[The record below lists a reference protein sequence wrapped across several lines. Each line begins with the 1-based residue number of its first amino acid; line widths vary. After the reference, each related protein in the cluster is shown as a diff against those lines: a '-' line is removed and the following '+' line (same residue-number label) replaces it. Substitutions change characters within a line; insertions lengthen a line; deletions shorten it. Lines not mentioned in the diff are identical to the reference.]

1 MTTEG
6 GTFDPE
12 RVAQIASDAKLGR
25 LDVRVAGPVVEVQ
38 RDDALVVVVPV
49 EGLGTGALSPYTE
62 RFSVGHVGVI
72 LVGPPPEDVL
82 ARLS

>member
-25 LDVRVAGPVVEVQ
+25 LDVRVAGVHEQ
-38 RDDALVVVVPV
+38 RASRRRPS
-49 EGLGTGALSPYTE
+49 ACAQSE
-62 RFSVGHVGVI
+62 RASQSIATSRPLLRGSGRRSRTCNRRM
-72 LVGPPPEDVL
+72 GE
-82 ARLS
+82 